1 MSYIAGAALSHNDTA
16 PLYNGHQHVLTEQTC
31 VELQERR
38 RCRTKVGEAW
48 AHTGAVLNLL

>member
-16 PLYNGHQHVLTEQTC
+16 PLYDGHQHVLTEQTC
-31 VELQERR
+31 VELHERR
-38 RCRTKVGEAW
+38 GCRTKVGEAW